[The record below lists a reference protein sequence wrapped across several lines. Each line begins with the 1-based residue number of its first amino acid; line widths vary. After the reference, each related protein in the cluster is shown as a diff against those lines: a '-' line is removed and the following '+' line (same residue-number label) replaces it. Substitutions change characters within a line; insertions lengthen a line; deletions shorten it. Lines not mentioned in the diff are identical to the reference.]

1 MTPITPELIRAA
13 LAHIPAT
20 LQRDEWARV
29 GMAIQSE
36 YPDDTGLAL
45 FTDWSATA
53 EDFNVGDVRSTWRS
67 FKAGAVKI
75 GTLLRLA
82 KKHGF
87 TLPKPDQA
95 PVAPSPE
102 ALAQLVHCRDDRQ
115 LQGAAH
121 DGGGLWL
128 ARVAHGIV

>member
-1 MTPITPELIRAA
+1 MTTPITPDLIRAA

-20 LQRDEWARV
+20 LQRDDWARV

-36 YPDDTGLAL
+36 FPDDTGLGL

-53 EDFNVGDVRSTWRS
+53 EGFNVGDVRSTWRS

-82 KKHGF
+82 IAAAPISQADKLRE
-87 TLPKPDQA
+87 TDRLIWRPK
-95 PVAPSPE
+95 
-102 ALAQLVHCRDDRQ
+102 
-115 LQGAAH
+115 GAE
-121 DGGGLWL
+121 
-128 ARVAHGIV
+128 